1 MTRSPPAPSSAE
13 NFAILRQPLPG
24 CPGGGCFCTRPGA
37 GDCGHCRRNRGFP
50 AGDAPVRTPGVRR
63 RPRLCTPTFLL
74 RRQKKSRRARWKRK
88 TLGVTFAAQRS
99 NRGSPQSAGW
109 KISASAGCAIHCT
122 SPILLRRKS
131 RRGSFRWCRAE
142 RSVRLLPGVPL
153 CYALP
158 WVVIVCCPG
167 MRVTRGSRRTGLSI
181 FCHGKHPMLTFAA
194 TGFRR
199 MSVYNAPGRRLPDS
213 VGSV

>member
-1 MTRSPPAPSSAE
+1 MIRSLPAPSSAE

-88 TLGVTFAAQRS
+88 TLGVTFAQQRS
-99 NRGSPQSAGW
+99 DRESSQTLPTGLGSPLPVALCIGTCRKLAAAKVRTGW
-109 KISASAGCAIHCT
+109 SSGCKIERPPACWPRAFRFAT
-122 SPILLRRKS
+122 PY
-131 RRGSFRWCRAE
+131 RGGY
-142 RSVRLLPGVPL
+142 RLLPG
-153 CYALP
+153 YA
-158 WVVIVCCPG
+158 
-167 MRVTRGSRRTGLSI
+167 R
-181 FCHGKHPMLTFAA
+181 
-194 TGFRR
+194 
-199 MSVYNAPGRRLPDS
+199 NARE
-213 VGSV
+213 

>member
-1 MTRSPPAPSSAE
+1 MKNGLVHGRPTSFGQTLCGGAGKKNLLFQGGGR
-13 NFAILRQPLPG
+13 LPG
-24 CPGGGCFCTRPGA
+24 PRRGCA
-37 GDCGHCRRNRGFP
+37 
-50 AGDAPVRTPGVRR
+50 
-63 RPRLCTPTFLL
+63 PTFLL
-74 RRQKKSRRARWKRK
+74 TRQKKSRRARWKRK
-88 TLGVTFAAQRS
+88 TLGVTFAPQRS
-99 NRGSPQSAGW
+99 DRGSPQSAGW

-167 MRVTRGSRRTGLSI
+167 MRVTRGSRRTGLSAPRPDG
-181 FCHGKHPMLTFAA
+181 CPTLNL
-194 TGFRR
+194 RR
-199 MSVYNAPGRRLPDS
+199 QAFNLYSMFSASGRRLAS
-213 VGSV
+213 FLRRV